1 MLDTEVSSI
10 LLSFLHG
17 FLEDASWV
25 CHSQLRYTWEFIGV
39 LEVRLL
45 GTFVCI
51 FVVYLSVHASLRLV
65 LDPFTDEE
73 LVLRVV
79 EVTSLAFAL
88 VADPVTF
95 EVVAISLGQDSVAVA
110 LALVPLTFVNVL
122 V

>member
-51 FVVYLSVHASLRLV
+51 FIVHLSVYASLGLI
-65 LDPFTDEE
+65 LDPLTYEE
-73 LVLRVV
+73 LVLRVI
-79 EVTSLAFAL
+79 EVTSLSFTL
-88 VADPVTF
+88 VTDPVTF
-95 EVVAISLGQDSVAVA
+95 EVITVPLGQHTVAVA
-110 LALVPLTFVNVL
+110 LALVPLALINVL
-122 V
+122 I